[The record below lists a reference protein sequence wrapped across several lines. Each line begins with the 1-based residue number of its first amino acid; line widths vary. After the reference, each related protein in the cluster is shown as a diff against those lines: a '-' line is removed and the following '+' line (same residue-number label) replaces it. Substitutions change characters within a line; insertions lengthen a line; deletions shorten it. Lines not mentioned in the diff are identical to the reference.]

1 MIDTYKYIIGFL
13 LGEDTSPEIID
24 LVGYTADPDEFD
36 KYKLIIQPS
45 SFFENGVY
53 DTEKSI
59 PTLPLKI
66 WEENPILFGEPE
78 VEMIENRRILKADLI
93 ASTYFLISRYE
104 ETVRKNVRDE
114 HGRFPGKES
123 LPYRAGFIDRPIV
136 DEYGRLLRQQLREI
150 GVDVPEPP
158 CKIRKIYITHD
169 VDHIAHFRD
178 VRALLGGL
186 LRSLKRPKEGP
197 KAMKSF
203 FGGLR
208 FDPWYTFPF
217 LFNTDNE
224 LRKKIGNDRCEIIT
238 FIRSGGSKYKQD
250 KPAANLIHPDYKN
263 LFRYCKRKN
272 ITIGLHS
279 SYEVGVRPQLINDE
293 KNKLEK
299 ILKTRINY
307 NRNHY
312 LTSREPADM
321 LTLIG
326 AGITDDFTLGYADMA
341 GFRLGTCRAV
351 KYIDLKNRQVTQLTL
366 HPLPVMDRTLSDK
379 RYMYMNAHEAFQY
392 CTQLI
397 DNVES
402 YNGEISLLWHNNSVE
417 KTANSYHRKLFRD
430 IIKYM
435 HDK

>member
-1 MIDTYKYIIGFL
+1 MIDTYKYIIHFL
-13 LGEDTSPEIID
+13 LGEDISPEIVD
-24 LVGYTADPDEFD
+24 MVGYTNDVSEYEKF
-36 KYKLIIQPS
+36 KLIIQPS
-45 SFFENGVY
+45 AFFDNGVY
-53 DTEKSI
+53 ETENSL
-59 PTLPLKI
+59 PSLPLKI
-66 WEENPILFGEPE
+66 WEENPILFGEPV
-78 VEMIENRRILKADLI
+78 VEMIENRKFVKADLI

-104 ETVRKNVRDE
+104 ETVCKNIRDE

-123 LPYRAGFIDRPIV
+123 LPYRAGFIDRPLV
-136 DEYGRLLRQQLREI
+136 DEYGKLLRQQLREMGI
-150 GVDVPEPP
+150 DVPESPRQI
-158 CKIRKIYITHD
+158 KKVYITHD

-224 LRKKIGNDRCEIIT
+224 LRKKMGTERCEIIT

-263 LFRYCKRKN
+263 LFRYIKRKKVS
-272 ITIGLHS
+272 IGLHS
-279 SYEVGVRPQLINDE
+279 SYEVGIRPHLINDE
-293 KNKLEK
+293 KNKIEK
-299 ILKTRINY
+299 IIKTPIKY

-312 LTSREPADM
+312 LTSREPIDM
-321 LTLIG
+321 LTLID
-326 AGITDDFTLGYADMA
+326 AGITDDFTMGYADMA
-341 GFRLGTCRAV
+341 GFRLGTCRPV
-351 KYIDLKNRQVTQLTL
+351 KYINLKNRQITTLTL
-366 HPLPVMDRTLSDK
+366 HPLPIMDRTLSDK
-379 RYMYMNAHEAFQY
+379 RYMYMNAHEAYQY

-417 KTANSYHRKLFRD
+417 KTAGSYHRKLFRD
-430 IIKYM
+430 IIKYL